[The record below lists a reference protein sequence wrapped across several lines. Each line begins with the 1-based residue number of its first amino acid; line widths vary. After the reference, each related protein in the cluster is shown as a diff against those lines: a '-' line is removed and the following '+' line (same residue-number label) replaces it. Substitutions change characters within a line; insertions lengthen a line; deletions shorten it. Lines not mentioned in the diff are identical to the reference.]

1 MKKAQDGRL
10 KKYLTFEFF
19 TYRILKQL
27 VILYLSQVL
36 LLVLVGLFLGGFGF
50 VLGSCLFGWFW
61 LAVFFLCDK
70 VFSGYNLIMVLVKKK
85 PVLHSYLR
93 IFSQNHHQHHIKYL
107 LRCGLFREGGAFTK
121 LLPLIYQLI
130 IESSTLTFKR
140 GQTVDG

>member
-1 MKKAQDGRL
+1 MVKHQCI
-10 KKYLTFEFF
+10 
-19 TYRILKQL
+19 YRNAFHFYMEDAFNQL
-27 VILYLSQVL
+27 QPEKTVTPVASLAFHVL
-36 LLVLVGLFLGGFGF
+36 GFLFVCGVFL
-50 VLGSCLFGWFW
+50 LGSCLFGWFW

-140 GQTVDG
+140 G